1 MTTPKRPTAE
11 PESQPR
17 SIGSILLAAFAIGF
31 CIVAEGAIVSS
42 RHRFSRFI
50 EEFEMDVSVVT
61 QFAIGPI
68 LPLVLAVII
77 VAAIIKE
84 LVPAFRLWLDRCN
97 LAILLLGVV
106 SLGTYI
112 AGVFAPLLSLIESL
126 S

>member
-1 MTTPKRPTAE
+1 
-11 PESQPR
+11 
-17 SIGSILLAAFAIGF
+17 
-31 CIVAEGAIVSS
+31 
-42 RHRFSRFI
+42 
-50 EEFEMDVSVVT
+50 MDVSVVT